1 MTPEMFLN
9 LKGVQQIEVLFEHG
23 RETLSR
29 IYLFYNIKLY
39 VLYDFFVEVWYQ
51 QTTNR
56 IDRIQVLKEEDVLD
70 IYEKQIELKG
80 LI

>member
-70 IYEKQIELKG
+70 IYEKQIELEG
-80 LI
+80 FI